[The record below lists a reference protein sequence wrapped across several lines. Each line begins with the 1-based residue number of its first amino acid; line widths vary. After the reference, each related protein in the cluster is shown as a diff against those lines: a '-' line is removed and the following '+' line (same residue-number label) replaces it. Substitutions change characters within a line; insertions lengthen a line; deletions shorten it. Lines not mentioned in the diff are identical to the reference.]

1 MKHLSFK
8 LFLLVAIVITANSAI
23 AQQPKTKVTLGIKPG
38 YFFSS
43 KGKGVLVDG
52 VIEGKSATKAGIKE
66 GDVIVAFDGKPI
78 TTIFEYKDALSLY
91 RSGDKVKVTIK
102 RGKTEL
108 VVDAVF

>member
-1 MKHLSFK
+1 MKSLFFK
-8 LFLLVAIVITANSAI
+8 LFLLIAIVVANSAI

-52 VIEGKSATKAGIKE
+52 VIEGKSAAKAGIKE
-66 GDVIVAFDGKPI
+66 GDIIVAFDGKPI

-91 RSGDKVKVTIK
+91 RSNDKVKVTII
-102 RGKTEL
+102 RGKDEL